1 VNQNQQTGKRIV
13 AVMALVGLGVLAG
26 CASGASGAAASGQSV
41 YRCDNGLEFTA
52 RFLDDSVVLKSARA
66 EDVLLRDAG
75 GQGEQEPVFSSAR
88 LRAQFGL
95 GASAR
100 EARLK
105 YAESP
110 LAVRCQRG

>member
-1 VNQNQQTGKRIV
+1 MNQNQQTGQRIV
-13 AVMALVGLGVLAG
+13 AVMALLGLGVLAG
-26 CASGASGAAASGQSV
+26 CAGVGAAPGQPV

-52 RFLDDSVVLKSARA
+52 RFVDDSVVLKGAGV

-75 GQGEQEPVFSSAR
+75 GQGEQQPVFSSAR

-100 EARLK
+100 EALLQ
-105 YAESP
+105 YAAPP

>member
-1 VNQNQQTGKRIV
+1 
-13 AVMALVGLGVLAG
+13 MALAGMGVLAG
-26 CASGASGAAASGQSV
+26 CASGAGGAAVSGQPV

-52 RFLDDSVVLKSARA
+52 RFVDDSVVLKSAGA

-75 GQGEQEPVFSSAR
+75 GQGEQQPVFSSAR

-95 GASAR
+95 GAGAR
-100 EARLK
+100 EVLLQ
-105 YAESP
+105 YAAPP